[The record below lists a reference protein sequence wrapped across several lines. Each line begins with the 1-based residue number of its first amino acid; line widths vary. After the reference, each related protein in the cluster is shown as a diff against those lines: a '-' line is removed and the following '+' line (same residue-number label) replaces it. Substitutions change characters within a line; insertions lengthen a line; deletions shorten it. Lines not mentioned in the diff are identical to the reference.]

1 MILTIKQ
8 IHELACFAG
17 LSCSTPEDSQ
27 VDSETEIT
35 IDLGDIH
42 DGDGYA
48 IYSGLRAHFT
58 EYPEE
63 GYIALDEIPE

>member
-8 IHELACFAG
+8 IHELASFSG
-17 LSCSTPEDSQ
+17 LLCNTPEQAQ
-27 VDSETEIT
+27 VEGDTEIT
-35 IDLGDIH
+35 IDNGDIH
-42 DGDGYA
+42 DEFGHG

-63 GYIALDEIPE
+63 GYIALDELPE